1 MDILTQL
8 ETDLALWKPQRLG
21 LRKLDATLSAIPNLR
36 APKDEIA
43 ASIPGRIAFDTNFPS
58 FCFAIATG
66 CGKTRLM
73 GAAIAYLY
81 QTRGYKNFFILTPGE
96 TIYKKTIDNFTKYH
110 VRYVLQG
117 YVELPDFALIT
128 GENYTYQSLVN
139 RLIADELVIYV
150 FNVQKIFDPRTDVT
164 FRFHRF
170 RETLGASFADLLR
183 AKDDLVILM
192 DESHRYRGPESLRA
206 MNHLN
211 PLLGLE
217 FTATP
222 SWKQNV
228 IYEYPLGEAIED
240 GLVKT
245 PVVVGRRGQTALT
258 RDIGDI
264 KLRDAIERHQ
274 RKKALLE
281 TYCHNEGLSLVRPL
295 MLISGADIDHA
306 EGLKTRIESN
316 NFYGGQFKG
325 KVIRTHSRIGAD
337 DADIERLVRLEE
349 PGNEVEIVIHVNK
362 LKEGWD
368 VKNVYT
374 ILPLRASISDILTEQ
389 TIGRGLRLPFGERT
403 GEQDLDT
410 LEIIAHERYGEIID
424 RADRLRQKYRYAFK
438 TLDLDEKPSEKL
450 LPYAIAL
457 RTDSPYE
464 IKVPS
469 IRPKTQ
475 VDVRWEIFT
484 PKPSRQFTPTDIEMV
499 VHELTEEGAER
510 VLGLAP
516 MVTGEDPAIYLARA
530 ILDNVTLFRTSD
542 PEHRRM
548 VIQWVND
555 YLDKANPD
563 KTQWPAVVEA
573 HAGTMFDEI
582 REQIYEHFEVAT
594 RIEFQPEA
602 EKFVSFREWKTTV
615 PEGYTPI
622 DKDVVFDE
630 DVVGK
635 VISGYQKTIFPENK
649 FDSQPEKWF
658 ADILDM
664 DDTIDKWIRL
674 PRGQVE
680 IFYAAGY
687 YNPDFIIETKDTIH
701 LVEIKRSDEVNDP
714 DVQNKARKA
723 LDWCKAA
730 TAVSGKKW
738 HYRLVPHDAVTK
750 GDSFRTVISRAI
762 RL

>member
-21 LRKLDATLSAIPNLR
+21 LRKLDATLSAISNLR

-96 TIYKKTIDNFTKYH
+96 TIYKKTIDNFTPH
-110 VRYVLQG
+110 HPRYVLQG

-150 FNVQKIFDPRTDVT
+150 FNIQKIFDPRTDVT

-170 RETLGASFADLLR
+170 HENLGASLADLLR
-183 AKDDLVILM
+183 AKDDLIILM

-206 MNHLN
+206 MNDLR

-217 FTATP
+217 FSATP

-245 PVVVGRRGQTALT
+245 PVVVGRRGQTFIK
-258 RDIGDI
+258 RDIEDI
-264 KLRDAIERHQ
+264 KLHDAIERHN
-274 RKKALLE
+274 RKKALLD
-281 TYCHNEGLSLVRPL
+281 TYCYNKGLPSVRPL

-306 EGLKTRIESN
+306 EALKTKIESN
-316 NFYGGQFKG
+316 DFYSGQFKG
-325 KVIRTHSRIGAD
+325 KVIRTHSKVGAD
-337 DADIERLVRLEE
+337 DNDIKRLVRLEE
-349 PGNEVEIVIHVNK
+349 PGSEVEIIIHVNK

-374 ILPLRASISDILTEQ
+374 ILPLRASVSDILTEQ
-389 TIGRGLRLPFGERT
+389 TIGRGLRLPFRERT
-403 GEQDLDT
+403 EEEDLDT
-410 LEIIAHERYGEIID
+410 LEIIAHDRYREIID
-424 RADRLRQKYRYAFK
+424 RANRLRQQYGYAFK
-438 TLDLDEKPSEKL
+438 TIDLDEKPTEKSV
-450 LPYAIAL
+450 PYTIAPH
-457 RTDSPYE
+457 TDSLYD
-464 IKVPS
+464 IRVPL
-469 IRPKTQ
+469 IRPKTR
-475 VDVRWEIFT
+475 VDVHWKAFT
-484 PKPSRQFTPTDIEMV
+484 PKPSRQFAPVKGKMEG
-499 VHELTEEGAER
+499 HELTREGAPR
-510 VLGLAP
+510 DLGLAP
-516 MVTGEDPAIYLARA
+516 MVTGDEPAIYLARA

-542 PEHRRM
+542 PEHRGM

-555 YLDKANPD
+555 YLDRANPD

-573 HAGTMFDEI
+573 HAGTMFEEI
-582 REQIYEHFEVAT
+582 REQIYKHFEAAT

-602 EKFVSFREWKTTV
+602 QKFVSFREWRTTV
-615 PEGYTPI
+615 PEGSIPI
-622 DKDVVFDE
+622 DKDALFDE
-630 DVVGK
+630 DIVGQ
-635 VISGYQKTIFPENK
+635 VICGYQKTIFPENK
-649 FDSQPEKWF
+649 FDSRPEKWF
-658 ADILDM
+658 ADILDA
-664 DDTIDKWIRL
+664 DATVEKWVRL

-680 IFYAAGY
+680 IFYAGGD
-687 YNPDFIIETKDTIH
+687 YNPDFIAETKDAIY
-701 LVEIKRSDEVNDP
+701 LVEIKRSDEVKDP
-714 DVQNKARKA
+714 IVLNKARKA

-730 TAVSGKKW
+730 SAVSGKEW
-738 HYRLVPHDAVTK
+738 HYTLVPHDAVIK
-750 GDSFRTVISRAI
+750 GDTLEVVISRAI